1 VAGYVNRT
9 ESLEHAVRREV
20 KEETGMEAEEI
31 RFNRTK
37 FFEPSNT
44 LMCNFTVFVEDDS
57 QLNPNREID
66 SYQWFSFDEAKA
78 NIKPGSLAAEFLN
91 AYLQEA

>member
-1 VAGYVNRT
+1 MRV
-9 ESLEHAVRREV
+9 S
-20 KEETGMEAEEI
+20 EI

-44 LMCNFTVFVEDDS
+44 LMCNFTAFAEDDS
-57 QLNPNREID
+57 ELNPNREID
-66 SYQWFSFDEAKA
+66 SYEWFSFAEAKE

-91 AYLQEA
+91 AYLQEV